1 MQPGAPT
8 VPAAITCSICHSSFT
23 DKQLLKL
30 HLKQQGHYA
39 TLKIDQADVHKQ
51 QQVVRHYDTSQIDQA
66 DVQAPHAHGK
76 QQQLVLA
83 HDKKAAALI
92 AHLVD
97 TQLALL
103 VPRLGPSP
111 STEAQ
116 SAACTHSTCVAGSD
130 QSCFT
135 GQATQA
141 HCFLQE
147 PATQGTSLR
156 FSRLRLSPR
165 LDRLG
170 RHRHESEIVLTK
182 KKEQYIINRTAIF
195 ASTKAG
201 RWRQQSREVE

>member
-39 TLKIDQADVHKQ
+39 TPKIDQADVHKQ
-51 QQVVRHYDTSQIDQA
+51 QVVRHYDTSKIDQA

-76 QQQLVLA
+76 QKLVLA

-92 AHLVD
+92 SAPGGSCHAAGSLG
-97 TQLALL
+97 TT
-103 VPRLGPSP
+103 PR
-111 STEAQ
+111 AQ
-116 SAACTHSTCVAGSD
+116 SVHRSTISRTHSTYIAVSD

-147 PATQGTSLR
+147 PATQRTSPL
-156 FSRLRLSPR
+156 FQ
-165 LDRLG
+165 G
-170 RHRHESEIVLTK
+170 CGFRHD
-182 KKEQYIINRTAIF
+182 
-195 ASTKAG
+195 
-201 RWRQQSREVE
+201 